1 MRQLNVAIPS
11 AIKNTRCGTK
21 DKIKILKVLIHG
33 SQETIYAVS
42 FF

>member
-11 AIKNTRCGTK
+11 AIENTRCGTEGK
-21 DKIKILKVLIHG
+21 VKILKVLIHG
-33 SQETIYAVS
+33 SQETIYAIS

>member
-1 MRQLNVAIPS
+1 MRQLNVAIRS

-21 DKIKILKVLIHG
+21 DKVKILEVLIHG
-33 SQETIYAVS
+33 SQETIYAIS